1 MPECFGMGTMDRL
14 LKAIYFIHVLKAK
27 FYITFSLLV
36 MTSWESMA
44 LCSHYTCTPYRG
56 VAVQLLLFILCDPLL
71 LCDLLFIYLWRYS
84 PSHDILGAEKPEG
97 PFENLLE
104 LKNFFCPSAYPS
116 SPSPGNVPTDSEKIL
131 QPLLLNSLSLNSLSL
146 NILSLKSLSLNS
158 LSLISL

>member
-1 MPECFGMGTMDRL
+1 MPELWDGNNGPIAEGNLFHSCAEGQIL
-14 LKAIYFIHVLKAK
+14 Y
-27 FYITFSLLV
+27 YFSLLV

-44 LCSHYTCTPYRG
+44 LLIHRG

-104 LKNFFCPSAYPS
+104 LKNFFCPSGYPS

-146 NILSLKSLSLNS
+146 NILSLNSLSLNS

>member
-1 MPECFGMGTMDRL
+1 MFRGPHAGMLWDGNNGPIAEGNL
-14 LKAIYFIHVLKAK
+14 FHSCAEGQILY
-27 FYITFSLLV
+27 YFSLLV
-36 MTSWESMA
+36 MTSWETMA

-104 LKNFFCPSAYPS
+104 FEKLFLPHW
-116 SPSPGNVPTDSEKIL
+116 VPELTE
-131 QPLLLNSLSLNSLSL
+131 PR
-146 NILSLKSLSLNS
+146 
-158 LSLISL
+158 